1 MSAPGLITIS
11 LEGPRNKEQRV
22 KSVSPQHTF
31 VSLMNKEL
39 LVGEKA
45 LSG

>member
-11 LEGPRNKEQRV
+11 LEGPQNKEQRV